1 MTRPDAKYLRWAATA
16 IAVIVMVA
24 GGWISALDTAAT
36 GQVDAGLKRALADL
50 GASGLAG
57 NQGP

>member
-1 MTRPDAKYLRWAATA
+1 MHVHLIGVSGTGR
-16 IAVIVMVA
+16 IADKLGRDDEA
-24 GGWISALDTAAT
+24 NAHLA
-36 GQVDAGLKRALADL
+36 AGLKRALADL